1 MKGGFIYLVIDK
13 LVPALEK
20 QGKQMW
26 VPPPP
31 LSYPVLQPL
40 TAYLQ
45 VPEWPP
51 PWWQ

>member
-26 VPPPP
+26 VPPH
-31 LSYPVLQPL
+31 PVLQPL